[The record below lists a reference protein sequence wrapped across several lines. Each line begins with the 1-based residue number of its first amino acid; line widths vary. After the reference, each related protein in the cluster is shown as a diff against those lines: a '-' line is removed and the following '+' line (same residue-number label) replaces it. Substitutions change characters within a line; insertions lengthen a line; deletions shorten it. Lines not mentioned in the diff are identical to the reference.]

1 MIPGLNLSFHL
12 PQNLLAAPPRA
23 SVNSGQ
29 SLGSEPQENNCA
41 VKEIDSTKIIHKGA
55 M

>member
-1 MIPGLNLSFHL
+1 MIPRLNLSFHL

-29 SLGSEPQENNCA
+29 SLGSEPQEN
-41 VKEIDSTKIIHKGA
+41 KEIDSTKIIHKGA